1 MITNRLIIQFV
12 SFFAYVLVQVMFLQ
26 NVVLFDKSFCF
37 IYIAFLLL
45 LPVDLGVLGL
55 MILGFITGFTVDI
68 FYDTLGIH
76 AASSVLIM
84 FIRNYWLNMITPQG
98 GYDSGS
104 MPNIELNGWQW
115 FLGYILP
122 LILIH
127 HIVLFYISSS
137 GFGLFWFTLSKALL
151 STLFTTVVI
160 IIVQYIFY
168 RKKIT

>member
-37 IYIAFLLL
+37 LYIAFLLL
-45 LPVDLGVLGL
+45 LPVDMGVIGL
-55 MILGFITGFTVDI
+55 MVLGFITGFTVDI

-104 MPNIELNGWQW
+104 MPSIELNGWQW
-115 FLGYILP
+115 FLGYVLP

-151 STLFTTVVI
+151 STLFTAVVI
-160 IIVQYIFY
+160 MIVQYIFY
-168 RKKIT
+168 RKRIT